1 MKNIVFLFAFFA
13 LLHVANAQKVKD
25 SKVPEA
31 VKTAFAQKFSKA
43 ELEGWELEDGNYEA
57 EFEMSEDVEMSAVF
71 AADGKWL
78 ETEQEIKKSE
88 LPAPVLAKLT
98 GKKVKEASKITRA
111 DGSVVYEAEVKRNDL
126 LFDAAGNIVK

>member
-1 MKNIVFLFAFFA
+1 M
-13 LLHVANAQKVKD
+13 
-25 SKVPEA
+25 
-31 VKTAFAQKFSKA
+31 T
-43 ELEGWELEDGNYEA
+43 
-57 EFEMSEDVEMSAVF
+57 EDVEMSAVF

-126 LFDAAGNIVK
+126 LFDAAGNTVK